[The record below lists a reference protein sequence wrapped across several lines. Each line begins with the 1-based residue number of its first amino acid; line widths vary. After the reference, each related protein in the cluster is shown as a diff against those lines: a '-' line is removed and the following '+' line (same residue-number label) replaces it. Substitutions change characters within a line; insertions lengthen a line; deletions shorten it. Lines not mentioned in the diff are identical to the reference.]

1 MNTVTLNTG
10 RSKLTSDIYRNRYLY
25 LLILPSLVFFLVFSY
40 APMYGIILAFKK
52 FRYDTG
58 ISHSPWVGLENFRT
72 ILHTRDFW
80 RAMRNTVII
89 SAGKIVFV
97 FPIPIIMALFLNELK
112 NDRFKRVTQLV
123 LYLPHFLSWIV
134 IAGLIFNLF
143 SVTNGVVSKVLVGV
157 FDIDPIRVI
166 GNPKFFRPLIY
177 LSDIWKDAG
186 WGTII
191 YLAALSGVDPNL
203 YEAAEIDGAGRF
215 QKIFFITIPSLSF
228 AIAVTFI
235 LQIGNMMNAGFDQIF
250 NLYDPS
256 VYNVGDIVDT
266 YVYRIG
272 IQNARF
278 EQSTAIGLFKAVI
291 NAGMLL
297 LANWGTKRMGQEGL
311 Y

>member
-1 MNTVTLNTG
+1 MTL
-10 RSKLTSDIYRNRYLY
+10 SKSGKNLLRNDIYKNRYLY
-25 LLILPSLVFFLVFSY
+25 ALILPSMLFFLIFNY
-40 APMYGIILAFKK
+40 FPMYGIILAFKK

-58 ISHSPWVGLENFRT
+58 ITGSAWVGFDNFRV
-72 ILHTRDFW
+72 ILHSRDFW

-89 SAGKIVFV
+89 SFGKLGFV
-97 FPIPIIMALFLNELK
+97 FPVPIIMALLLNELK
-112 NDRFKRVTQLV
+112 NDRFKKTTQMI

-143 SVTNGVVSKVLVGV
+143 SVTNGVVSKILVKAFDMEPFRVL
-157 FDIDPIRVI
+157 
-166 GNPKFFRPLIY
+166 GNPRIFRPLVYI
-177 LSDIWKDAG
+177 SEIWKDAG
-186 WGTII
+186 WSTII
-191 YLAALSGVDPNL
+191 YLAALSGIDPNL
-203 YEAAEIDGAGRF
+203 YEAAEIDGARRF
-215 QKIFFITIPSLSF
+215 QKIFYITIPALSF

-256 VYNVGDIVDT
+256 VYNVGDIIDT

-278 EQSTAIGLFKAVI
+278 EHSTAIGLFKSVI
-291 NAGMLL
+291 NAGMLV
-297 LANWGTKRMGQEGL
+297 LANWGAKRMGQEGL